1 MDQISSSEQLV
12 LLSSD
17 PMELRMKFAIVQVLV
32 WFFIYIDIFMLF
44 TFFSKQ
50 AFHSDTRYILF
61 AHTLLMDSILL
72 LLTDLVVLLSYF
84 YIQIPVGH
92 SCARAMDQNSSS
104 EELILIDRDPK
115 VLRVKTAIV
124 QVLVWFFVYI
134 DIFMLFT
141 FFSKQAFRGDARYI
155 LFAHTLLMDSTLLLL
170 TDLVVLLSYFHTW
183 IPVSHCIALCFVMG
197 ISIKNTPYTIT
208 AMCLERYV
216 AICMPL
222 RHASISTTGR
232 AIAAIII
239 IWAFSSVKVIIDLV
253 IVTVTAPPSY
263 FAMPS
268 LCNYQIML
276 VTEWQHRMHVT
287 FSQMDFF
294 IIAVIV
300 LFCYAKLMLA
310 AQAASGENK
319 QSVSKGRRTLLLH
332 GVQLFLSMANLWVP
346 FILDVV
352 RKQSQYLFLPVRFFN
367 FIAFTIFSR
376 ALSPLIY
383 GLRDKEFSLALKY
396 YMRCRAS
403 PSLEKHSS

>member
-84 YIQIPVGH
+84 YIQIAV
-92 SCARAMDQNSSS
+92 
-104 EELILIDRDPK
+104 
-115 VLRVKTAIV
+115 
-124 QVLVWFFVYI
+124 
-134 DIFMLFT
+134 
-141 FFSKQAFRGDARYI
+141 
-155 LFAHTLLMDSTLLLL
+155 
-170 TDLVVLLSYFHTW
+170 
-183 IPVSHCIALCFVMG
+183 IPVSHCIVLCFVMG
-197 ISIKNTPYTIT
+197 ISIKSTPYTIT

-253 IVTVTAPPSY
+253 ILTVTAPPSY

-332 GVQLFLSMANLWVP
+332 GVQLFLCTANLWVP

-352 RKQSQYLFLPVRFFN
+352 RKQSQHLYIPLRFFI

>member
-1 MDQISSSEQLV
+1 MDQNSSSEQLV

-17 PMELRMKFAIVQVLV
+17 PMEMRMKFANVQVLVWFFIYIDIFMLFTFFSTRAMDQNSSSEELILIDRDPMEVRTKFAIVQVLV

-50 AFHSDTRYILF
+50 AFRSDTRYILF

-72 LLTDLVVLLSYF
+72 LLTDLVVLLSYLD
-84 YIQIPVGH
+84 IQIPVGH
-92 SCARAMDQNSSS
+92 C
-104 EELILIDRDPK
+104 
-115 VLRVKTAIV
+115 
-124 QVLVWFFVYI
+124 
-134 DIFMLFT
+134 
-141 FFSKQAFRGDARYI
+141 
-155 LFAHTLLMDSTLLLL
+155 
-170 TDLVVLLSYFHTW
+170 VVL
-183 IPVSHCIALCFVMG
+183 CILMG
-197 ISIKNTPYTIT
+197 FSTKNTPYTIT

-263 FAMPS
+263 FAKPTS
-268 LCNYQIML
+268 CYYEIML
-276 VTEWQHRMHVT
+276 VTEWHHLMHII
-287 FSQMDFF
+287 FNQMDFF
-294 IIAVIV
+294 IIAVII
-300 LFCYAKLMLA
+300 LFCYTKIMLA
-310 AQAASGENK
+310 AHAASGENK
-319 QSVSKGRRTLLLH
+319 QSVSKGRHTLLLH
-332 GVQLFLSMANLWVP
+332 GVQLVLCMVNLWCP
-346 FILDVV
+346 YILAVV
-352 RKQSQYLFLPVRFFN
+352 RKQGQHVFIPVRFFN
-367 FIAFTIFSR
+367 FIAFTIISR

-403 PSLEKHSS
+403 PFLEKHSS